1 MLSYS
6 NIKSPFL
13 FNLNMI
19 RQIRSLSIVGLV
31 AGLVALTGCGET
43 TPPVAES
50 PVPSPSVASPVATT
64 TTAPSG
70 PKVDINTASAEE
82 LKKLGDKLGL
92 PEFPDKVIANRPYT
106 EANQLVVKQVISPQ
120 QFDFIMNEI
129 VIAIPAGS
137 AQQTTPSPAAEQP
150 QN

>member
-1 MLSYS
+1 
-6 NIKSPFL
+6 
-13 FNLNMI
+13 MI

-82 LKKLGDKLGL
+82 LKKLGWNFVKSYKHDEYITNRYKLDCMEI
-92 PEFPDKVIANRPYT
+92 EFTYQDNKLITTDLTISELNCIPINYKQAILLTELIKV
-106 EANQLVVKQVISPQ
+106 
-120 QFDFIMNEI
+120 
-129 VIAIPAGS
+129 
-137 AQQTTPSPAAEQP
+137 
-150 QN
+150 

>member
-1 MLSYS
+1 
-6 NIKSPFL
+6 
-13 FNLNMI
+13 MI

-31 AGLVALTGCGET
+31 AGLVALTGCGES

-64 TTAPSG
+64 TATPSG

-129 VIAIPAGS
+129 VIAVPAGTPEKAS
-137 AQQTTPSPAAEQP
+137 PSPTTEKP
-150 QN
+150 Q